1 MDAMLSSSRPL
12 GSEAPLSGLPSRN
25 AGSELWLAAC
35 VRSRHE
41 KKVAQQMESSALQCF
56 LPLYESVHRWKD
68 RRATISVP
76 LFPGYVFARIAP
88 AERMRILTTPGV
100 VKLVTYQGQPAAIPD
115 AEIDSLRTLC
125 ANEAR
130 MEPHPYLKIGRR
142 VRINH
147 GPFAGT
153 EGILLRRKG
162 RSRFVLSLDLIARS
176 VAMEIDDCDVSPVF
190 EPPSRAEKRRPLAS
204 S

>member
-1 MDAMLSSSRPL
+1 MDAMLSSSRSL
-12 GSEAPLSGLPSRN
+12 GREGALTGLPGRN
-25 AGSELWLAAC
+25 PELWLAAC

-41 KKVAQQMESSALQCF
+41 KKVAQQLENGALQCF

-68 RRATISVP
+68 RRATVNLP

-88 AERMRILTTPGV
+88 AERMRILATPGV
-100 VKLVTYQGQPAAIPD
+100 VKLVTFQGQPAAIPD
-115 AEIDSLRTLC
+115 AEIDSLRHLC

-130 MEPHPYLKIGRR
+130 VEPHPYLKIGRR

-162 RSRFVLSLDLIARS
+162 RFRFVLSLDLIARS

-190 EPPSRAEKRRPLAS
+190 EPPSRAEGRGPLAS